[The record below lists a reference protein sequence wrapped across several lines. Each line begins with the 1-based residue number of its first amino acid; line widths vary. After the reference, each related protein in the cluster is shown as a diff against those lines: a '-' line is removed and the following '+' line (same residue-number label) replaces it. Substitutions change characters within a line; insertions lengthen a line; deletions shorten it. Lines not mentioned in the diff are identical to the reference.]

1 MINPMKEAT
10 RGLDNAFVQSRKKE
24 GGKVVGYSCTFIP
37 EEILHAAGVLPFR
50 LRGVGTTSMSI
61 GDSYFGAVNCSL
73 PKCVLQLAGQGSY
86 NFLDGAII
94 TNGCDS
100 MRRLEECWR
109 KASEDYPGTLP
120 QYYEYFSVPHKSVDY
135 SVEFYKEVLNGMI
148 ETLEKHFKVKISEE
162 SLRKSI
168 RLYNEGRTCLQ
179 ILDGLR
185 QSQDVPISGED
196 AMAVLIAAHAMPQE
210 QFIGMLKDLV
220 ENLKTAPSL
229 SNGKKRLM
237 LMGSASDDMDFIRVI
252 EEAGSIV
259 VADTVCYGSRAYSA
273 LVDEQSDPLHALSS
287 HYLTHSICPRMLGY
301 YKTRFAYVMDVIR
314 KAKVDGVILQNVR
327 FCDLHGSENG
337 IFERDLES
345 AGIPCMRLE
354 REYGPLSET
363 GRIRMRID
371 AFMER
376 ISDHVFSINKVTSQ
390 SSERQLRLKHE

>member
-1 MINPMKEAT
+1 MINPLKEAA
-10 RGLDNAFVQSRKKE
+10 RGLHNAFVQSRKKE

-50 LRGVGTTSMSI
+50 LRGIGTTSMSI

-73 PKCVLQLAGQGSY
+73 PKCVLQLAGQGAY

-120 QYYEYFSVPHKSVDY
+120 EYYEYFSVPHKSVDY
-135 SVEFYKEVLNGMI
+135 SIEFYKEVLNGMI
-148 ETLEKHFKVKISEE
+148 ETLEKHFNVKISEE

-168 RLYNEGRTCLQ
+168 KLYNEGRACLQ
-179 ILDGLR
+179 ELDALR
-185 QSQDVPISGED
+185 QGQNVPISGED
-196 AMAVLIAAHAMPQE
+196 AMAVLITAHAIPQE
-210 QFIGMLKDLV
+210 QFIDMLKGLIG
-220 ENLKTAPSL
+220 NLKKAPSL
-229 SNGKKRLM
+229 SDGKKRLM

-259 VADTVCYGSRAYSA
+259 VADTVCYGSRTYSA
-273 LVDEQSDPLHALSS
+273 LVDEKSDPVHALSS

-314 KAKVDGVILQNVR
+314 KARVDGVVLQNVR

-376 ISDHVFSINKVTSQ
+376 ISDHIFSNNKGMSQ
-390 SSERQLRLKHE
+390 SLEMQP

>member
-1 MINPMKEAT
+1 MINPLKEAA
-10 RGLDNAFVQSRKKE
+10 RGLHNAFVQSRKKE

-50 LRGVGTTSMSI
+50 LRGIGTASMSI

-73 PKCVLQLAGQGSY
+73 PKCVLQLAGQGAY

-120 QYYEYFSVPHKSVDY
+120 EYYEYFSVPHKSVDY
-135 SVEFYKEVLNGMI
+135 SIEFYKEVLNGMI
-148 ETLEKHFKVKISEE
+148 ETLEKHFNVKISEE

-168 RLYNEGRTCLQ
+168 KLYNEGRACLQ
-179 ILDGLR
+179 ELDALR
-185 QSQDVPISGED
+185 QGQNVPISGED
-196 AMAVLIAAHAMPQE
+196 AMAVLIAAHAIPQE
-210 QFIGMLKDLV
+210 QFIDMLKGLIG
-220 ENLKTAPSL
+220 NLKKAPSL
-229 SNGKKRLM
+229 SDGKKRLM

-259 VADTVCYGSRAYSA
+259 VADTVCYGSRIYSA
-273 LVDEQSDPLHALSS
+273 LVDEKSDPVHALSS

-314 KAKVDGVILQNVR
+314 KARVDGVVLQNVR

-376 ISDHVFSINKVTSQ
+376 ISDHIFSNNKGMSQ
-390 SSERQLRLKHE
+390 SLEMQP

>member
-1 MINPMKEAT
+1 MINPLKEAA
-10 RGLDNAFVQSRKKE
+10 RGLHNAFVQSRKKE

-50 LRGVGTTSMSI
+50 LRGIGTASMSI

-73 PKCVLQLAGQGSY
+73 PKCVLQLAGQGAY

-120 QYYEYFSVPHKSVDY
+120 EYYEYFSVPHKSVDY
-135 SVEFYKEVLNGMI
+135 SIEFYKEVLNGMI
-148 ETLEKHFKVKISEE
+148 ETLEKHFNVKISEE

-168 RLYNEGRTCLQ
+168 KLYNEGRACLQ
-179 ILDGLR
+179 ELDALR
-185 QSQDVPISGED
+185 QGQNVPISGED
-196 AMAVLIAAHAMPQE
+196 AMAVLIAAHAIPQE
-210 QFIGMLKDLV
+210 QFIDMLKGLIG
-220 ENLKTAPSL
+220 NLKKAPSL
-229 SNGKKRLM
+229 SDGKKRLM

-259 VADTVCYGSRAYSA
+259 VADTVCYGSRTYSA
-273 LVDEQSDPLHALSS
+273 LVDEKSDPVHALSS

-314 KAKVDGVILQNVR
+314 KARVDGVVLQNVR

-363 GRIRMRID
+363 GRIRLRID

-376 ISDHVFSINKVTSQ
+376 ISDHIFANNKGMSQ
-390 SSERQLRLKHE
+390 SLEMQP

>member
-1 MINPMKEAT
+1 MP
-10 RGLDNAFVQSRKKE
+10 
-24 GGKVVGYSCTFIP
+24 Y
-37 EEILHAAGVLPFR
+37 R
-50 LRGVGTTSMSI
+50 LRGIGTTSMSI

-73 PKCVLQLAGQGSY
+73 PKCILQLAGQGAY
-86 NFLDGAII
+86 KFLDGAII

-120 QYYEYFSVPHKSVDY
+120 QYYEYFSVPHKYVDY
-135 SVEFYKEVLNGMI
+135 SIEFYKEVLQGMI
-148 ETLEKHFKVKISEE
+148 ETLEKHFKVKVSEE

-168 RLYNEGRTCLQ
+168 HLYNEGRTCLQ
-179 ILDGLR
+179 QLDDLR
-185 QSQDVPISGED
+185 QGREVPISGED

-210 QFIGMLKDLV
+210 QFIDMLRTLIG
-220 ENLKTAPSL
+220 NLKRAPSL
-229 SNGKKRLM
+229 SEGKKRLM

-252 EEAGSIV
+252 EEAGSVV
-259 VADTVCYGSRAYSA
+259 VADTVCYGSRTYSA
-273 LVDEQSDPLHALSS
+273 LVDEKSDPVHALSS
-287 HYLTHSICPRMLGY
+287 HYLTQSICPRMLGY

-314 KAKVDGVILQNVR
+314 KTKVDGVVLQNVR

-337 IFERDLES
+337 IFERDLEA

-376 ISDHVFSINKVTSQ
+376 ISDHVLSNNEGSSQ
-390 SSERQLRLKHE
+390 HSEMQPCIHSK